1 VFDIGVMIVFSVVG
15 YAFRKLALP
24 LAPAVMTFILGPL
37 MEKSLRN
44 SLEMSQGDFSI
55 LFQRPISAT
64 VLVIAA
70 CLFVMFVFLQ
80 LRGQQQT
87 KLRTGQIEV

>member
-1 VFDIGVMIVFSVVG
+1 
-15 YAFRKLALP
+15 
-24 LAPAVMTFILGPL
+24 
-37 MEKSLRN
+37 
-44 SLEMSQGDFSI
+44 MSQGDFSI

-80 LRGQQQT
+80 LRGKQQT